1 MTLVTLVT
9 GTRAATR
16 ETALAATLDDAV
28 STALILEGMPDGSSR
43 LDGLSKRD
51 TLHIARIAPGCL
63 CCVGNLTLRVTLN
76 RILRHPPVRL
86 YISLANSTHLEQI
99 RSFLSA
105 PPYDALLTLT
115 DVMRCDDAT

>member
-9 GTRAATR
+9 GASAAVR
-16 ETALAATLDDAV
+16 ETALAATLDGAV
-28 STALILEGMPDGSSR
+28 NTALILEGMPDGSSR
-43 LDGLSKRD
+43 LDGVNQG
-51 TLHIARIAPGCL
+51 TPQIARIAPGCL

-86 YISLANSTHLEQI
+86 YISIADKTHLNQI
-99 RSFLSA
+99 VGFLSA

-115 DVMRCDDAT
+115 DVMHCDGSV

>member
-9 GTRAATR
+9 GARAAAR
-16 ETALAATLDDAV
+16 ETALAAALDCAV
-28 STALILEGMPDGSSR
+28 TTALILEGMPDGSSR
-43 LDGLSKRD
+43 LDVLAKQG

-76 RILRHPPVRL
+76 RILRHPPARL
-86 YISLANSTHLEQI
+86 YISLADRTHLEQI
-99 RSFLSA
+99 RNFLSA

-115 DVMRCDDAT
+115 DVMRCDDSA